1 MNKAVYDEV
10 CVLWAEHMGL
20 PFPDDLRGV
29 DIYDLPVVY
38 LDSCIAGPI
47 TSYVGSQRGVLND
60 RQLRIVK
67 ECARDLRA
75 LLPRLRRREGR
86 TYVARLVR
94 IGELI
99 IRDAPAWQQSPQGFS
114 ATSVEGL

>member
-1 MNKAVYDEV
+1 MNKAVFDEV

-29 DIYDLPVVY
+29 DIYEQPVAY
-38 LDSCIAGPI
+38 LDLCMAGPL
-47 TSYVGSQRGVLND
+47 TSYVGSQRGVLD
-60 RQLRIVK
+60 ADQLRAVK
-67 ECARDLRA
+67 ETARDLRV
-75 LLPRLRRREGR
+75 LLPRLRHREGR

-99 IRDAPAWQQSPQGFS
+99 VGDAQENSGRRK
-114 ATSVEGL
+114 

>member
-1 MNKAVYDEV
+1 MNKAVFDEV

-29 DIYDLPVVY
+29 DIYEQPVAY
-38 LDSCIAGPI
+38 LDFCMAGPL
-47 TSYVGSQRGVLND
+47 TSYVGSQRGVLD
-60 RQLRIVK
+60 ADQLRVVK
-67 ECARDLRA
+67 ESARDLRV

-99 IRDAPAWQQSPQGFS
+99 IGDAQGS
-114 ATSVEGL
+114 SGRRK

>member
-1 MNKAVYDEV
+1 VSKAVFDEV
-10 CVLWAEHMGL
+10 CVFWAEHLGL

-29 DIYDLPVVY
+29 GIYDRPIVY

-47 TSYVGSQRGVLND
+47 TSYVGGQRGVLTD

-75 LLPRLRRREGR
+75 LLPRLHRREGR
-86 TYVARLVR
+86 TYVARIVR

-99 IRDAPAWQQSPQGFS
+99 ISDAHASS
-114 ATSVEGL
+114 EESK